1 MHIKTGSD
9 RNSLRAVILIFATWS
24 IWLAWRWQHQ
34 RIIWKWRYQW
44 GNQRPFIQGQTIQW
58 SIRIRTKGQTM
69 IYKTLHRKIKI
80 EQHEHHTKHGNGLRG
95 SGSALVTPGCY
106 SCYIFGHKSR
116 RKKGSDCDYDKRNIS
131 VFICDVSQMLNTFF
145 CL

>member
-1 MHIKTGSD
+1 
-9 RNSLRAVILIFATWS
+9 
-24 IWLAWRWQHQ
+24 
-34 RIIWKWRYQW
+34 
-44 GNQRPFIQGQTIQW
+44 
-58 SIRIRTKGQTM
+58 M

-145 CL
+145 VYRHLFLIIYFILLYGFCIQLSIYLLYDLYQARKLSGHVFVC